1 MKKVYLLIGILSL
14 VLFSG
19 CAQKEMEVV
28 SDSHIIIEDS
38 SLDRWLK
45 LERVN
50 HVKRHDGF
58 ILLEAKFKNTSSTNK
73 KVVYKIDWL
82 DRNGF
87 SERSILSKW
96 KIAEVEA
103 KRGFMIRA
111 ISPSIRAENFEIRL
125 QEPTQDDMKRK
136 DSYSTEYQN

>member
-1 MKKVYLLIGILSL
+1 MKKVYLLIGILSFL
-14 VLFSG
+14 FFSG
-19 CAQKEMEVV
+19 CAQKELEV

-38 SLDRWLK
+38 SLEEWLK

-73 KVVYKIDWL
+73 KVVYKIEWL

-87 SERSILSKW
+87 SERTILSQW

-111 ISPSIRAENFEIRL
+111 ISPSIRAEGFEIRL
-125 QEPTQDDMKRK
+125 QEPTEDDMRRK
-136 DSYSTEYQN
+136 DSYNYEYQN